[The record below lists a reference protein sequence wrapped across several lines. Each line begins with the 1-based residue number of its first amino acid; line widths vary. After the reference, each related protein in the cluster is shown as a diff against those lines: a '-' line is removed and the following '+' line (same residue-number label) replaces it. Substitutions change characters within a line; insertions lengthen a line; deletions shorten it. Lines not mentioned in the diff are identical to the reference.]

1 MAGAPE
7 KDPVSGLYTTGH
19 EWDGIAELNTP
30 LPKWWVYVFYATVI
44 WAIGYWIVY
53 PSFPVGNGFLPGIWE
68 YSSRREVEADLI
80 TARAAHQKERSAIAA
95 GALGAIYADPAL
107 RSYAIAGGSVLFKD
121 NCVGCHQSGGA
132 GAVGYP
138 TLADD
143 EWIWG
148 GKLTDIQQTLMYGI
162 RSDRYRETRQS
173 QMLAFGDIL
182 SAEEIKQVAA
192 YVKDMSNGKIVA
204 GKGQRLYTDN
214 CAACHS
220 SDGASPVSDGNQ
232 TMGAPALNNRIW
244 LYAGPGK
251 EMSIEQLQAQ
261 ITRPKHGVMP
271 AWSGR
276 LKDEEIKMLAIYV
289 HSLGGGK

>member
-7 KDPVSGLYTTGH
+7 KDPISGLYTTGH

-30 LPKWWVYVFYATVI
+30 LPRWWMYVFYTTVI
-44 WAIGYWIVY
+44 WAVGYWIVY
-53 PSFPVGNGFLPGIWE
+53 PSFPVGKDFLPGIWE

-80 TARAAHQKERSAIAA
+80 AAHAAHQKERSAIAA
-95 GALGAIYADPAL
+95 GSVDEIYANPPL
-107 RSYAIAGGSVLFKD
+107 RAYAIAGGGVLFKD
-121 NCVGCHQSGGA
+121 NCAGCHQSGGA

-148 GKLTDIQQTLMYGI
+148 GTLADIQQTLLHGI
-162 RSDRYRETRQS
+162 RYDRDPETRQS

-182 SAEEIKQVAA
+182 STDEIKQVAA
-192 YVKDMSNGKIVA
+192 YVKDMSNGKVVA
-204 GKGQRLYTDN
+204 GPGQTIYTEN

-220 SDGASPVSDGNQ
+220 SDGANPVSDGNPA
-232 TMGAPALNNRIW
+232 MGAPPLGNRVW

-251 EMSIEQLQAQ
+251 EMTMERLQAQ
-261 ITRPKHGVMP
+261 IAKPKHGVMP

-276 LKDEEIKMLAIYV
+276 LKDEDIKMLTVYV
-289 HSLGGGK
+289 HSLGGGQ